1 MENERYNQAIKG
13 FETLIEQLKDQEKNM
28 TYWSVLFNLG
38 STYEHTQQCQK
49 AEKTYQ
55 QLLSL
60 IKNNS
65 TFEAQTLL
73 RLHYVYDCLGQLEKS
88 LTFLKDADKKSHK
101 LNKIS
106 QLVEIPARFSILY
119 MQLNKKNESFNYQN
133 KAFSGIKKLK
143 SPIKDSRLLDEK
155 GSELFYIMGRSFS
168 HPSYIQMDHYL
179 KALPVHQIYLIQS
192 ILLSES
198 FWSQLAQKELY
209 SLYDK
214 LLKAYLKLSL
224 QKRSLYQ
231 NRIMESLR
239 DLQKL
244 SRESPSSR
252 LKKIQIDIVDK
263 TLDQIKDSKKTK

>member
-1 MENERYNQAIKG
+1 
-13 FETLIEQLKDQEKNM
+13 
-28 TYWSVLFNLG
+28 
-38 STYEHTQQCQK
+38 
-49 AEKTYQ
+49 
-55 QLLSL
+55 
-60 IKNNS
+60 
-65 TFEAQTLL
+65 
-73 RLHYVYDCLGQLEKS
+73 
-88 LTFLKDADKKSHK
+88 
-101 LNKIS
+101 
-106 QLVEIPARFSILY
+106 
-119 MQLNKKNESFNYQN
+119 
-133 KAFSGIKKLK
+133 
-143 SPIKDSRLLDEK
+143 
-155 GSELFYIMGRSFS
+155 MGRSFS

-252 LKKIQIDIVDK
+252 LKKFK
-263 TLDQIKDSKKTK
+263 

>member
-38 STYEHTQQCQK
+38 STYENTQQCQK

-55 QLLSL
+55 KLLSL
-60 IKNNS
+60 IEHNS

-119 MQLNKKNESFNYQN
+119 MQLNKKMSLLTTKIKLLVESKNLN
-133 KAFSGIKKLK
+133 HPLK
-143 SPIKDSRLLDEK
+143 TLVYSMK
-155 GSELFYIMGRSFS
+155 
-168 HPSYIQMDHYL
+168 
-179 KALPVHQIYLIQS
+179 KALNFF
-192 ILLSES
+192 ILWDVLSATPPT
-198 FWSQLAQKELY
+198 FKW
-209 SLYDK
+209 
-214 LLKAYLKLSL
+214 
-224 QKRSLYQ
+224 
-231 NRIMESLR
+231 I
-239 DLQKL
+239 
-244 SRESPSSR
+244 
-252 LKKIQIDIVDK
+252 II
-263 TLDQIKDSKKTK
+263 